1 MQVMK
6 VKVLNRQNFFDLAI
20 RHTGDVAA
28 AYDIALAAGCSVTDQ
43 PPAEVEI
50 PAEINHLVVAYYN
63 AQGIEPA
70 TMMTDEEIDET
81 LL

>member
-1 MQVMK
+1 MK
-6 VKVLNRQNFFDLAI
+6 VKVQGRQSFFDVAI

-50 PAEINHLVVAYYN
+50 PSGLNPSVVAYYN

>member
-1 MQVMK
+1 MK
-6 VKVLNRQNFFDLAI
+6 VKVLDRQNFFDLAI
-20 RHTGDVAA
+20 RYTGDVAA

-50 PAEINHLVVAYYN
+50 DAEIAPLVVAYFN
-63 AQGIEPA
+63 AQSIDPA
-70 TMMTDEEIDET
+70 TMMTDDEIDET

>member
-1 MQVMK
+1 MK
-6 VKVLNRQNFFDLAI
+6 VKVLDRQNFFDLAI

-50 PAEINHLVVAYYN
+50 DTEIAPLVVAYFN
-63 AQGIEPA
+63 VQSIEPA
-70 TMMTDEEIDET
+70 TMMTDDEIDET